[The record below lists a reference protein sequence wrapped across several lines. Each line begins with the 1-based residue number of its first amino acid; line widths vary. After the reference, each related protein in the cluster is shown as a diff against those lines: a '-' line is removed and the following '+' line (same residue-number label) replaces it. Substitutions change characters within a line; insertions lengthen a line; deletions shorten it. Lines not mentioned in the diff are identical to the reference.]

1 MRELVQQERIRPLND
16 RRTAPGRFVAY
27 WMQASQ
33 RAECNHA
40 LEYAI
45 ERGSELAL
53 PVVVFFGVTGKY
65 PEANERHY
73 RFMLEGLA
81 EVRGAL
87 EKRGIRFV
95 IRAVSPEKG
104 ILDLSREAA
113 LVVVDR
119 DYVRHTRAW
128 RSDAARGMKCPLVQV
143 ETNVVVPVEEA
154 SPKEEYAAATIRP
167 KIMKKLDRFMVPL
180 GKQTPRRDSL
190 GMDIPSLDISDVE
203 RTLSRLKIAKF
214 ARPVGGPRG
223 GTSEAKKRLRAFVAT
238 KLARYA
244 ELKNDPNA
252 DSLSLMS
259 PYLHFGQISPLFIAL
274 EVAKKGGRG
283 SKEYLEELVVRREL
297 SMNFVF
303 YNTRYD
309 SFEGLPEWSRKTL
322 LEHARD
328 RREYVY
334 EHEEFEEART
344 HDPYWNAAQEEMRI
358 TGTMHGYMRM
368 YWGKKILEWS
378 RTPEEAYRIALA
390 LNNAHELDGRDAN
403 GFAGVAWCFGKHDR
417 PWQRRAVFGMVRYMN
432 ANGLRRKFDADA
444 YVERIARLKAAA
456 TGVTD

>member
-1 MRELVQQERIRPLND
+1 MRELVQQERIRALND
-16 RRTAPGRFVAY
+16 RRTARGRFVVY

-45 ERGSELAL
+45 ERGNELAL
-53 PVVVFFGVTGKY
+53 PVVVFFGVTEKY

-81 EVRGAL
+81 EARGAL
-87 EKRGIRFV
+87 EKRGIKLV
-95 IRAVSPEKG
+95 VRAVSPEKG
-104 ILDLSREAA
+104 VVEMSSEAA

-128 RSDAARGMKCPLVQV
+128 RSVAARGMNCPLVQV

-154 SPKEEYAAATIRP
+154 SPKEEYAAATMRP
-167 KIMKKLDRFMVPL
+167 KIMKKLDRFLAPL
-180 GKQTPRRDSL
+180 GRQTPRRDSL
-190 GMDIPSLDISDVE
+190 GMRISSLDVSEADG
-203 RTLSRLKIAKF
+203 LLARLKID
-214 ARPVGGPRG
+214 RSVHGLERPRG
-223 GTSEAKKRLRAFVAT
+223 GTSEAKKRLRAFIAT

-252 DSLSLMS
+252 DSLSGLS
-259 PYLHFGQISPLFIAL
+259 PYLHFGQISPLTIAL

-283 SKEYLEELVVRREL
+283 SKEYLEELLVRREL

-303 YNTRYD
+303 YNARYD

-322 LEHARD
+322 LERARD

-334 EHEEFEEART
+334 EYEEFEDART

-378 RTPEEAYRIALA
+378 RAPEEAYRIALA
-390 LNNAHELDGRDAN
+390 LNNAYELDGRDAN

-417 PWQRRAVFGMVRYMN
+417 PWQRRAVFGMVRCMN

-444 YVERIARLKAAA
+444 YVGRIARLKAAA
-456 TGVTD
+456 KGRN